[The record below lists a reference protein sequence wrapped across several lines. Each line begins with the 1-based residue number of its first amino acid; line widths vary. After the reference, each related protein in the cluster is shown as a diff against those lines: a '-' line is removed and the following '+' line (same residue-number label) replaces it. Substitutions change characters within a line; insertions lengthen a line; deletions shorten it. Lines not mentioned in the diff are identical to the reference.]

1 MRYRSILTAPLA
13 LGLVFILPLTATADE
28 GPVIDEKSEA
38 ALKAMSAH
46 LVGMEAFSTD
56 LKVNINNNIGGQQK
70 VLNMRA
76 EYAVERPSDYR
87 MALYQD
93 GSPRGEVVQVDGML
107 IQYVPQYEQYT
118 ETKTDAEGLDNP
130 MVFRMLLGGALVTDD
145 PYAELT
151 KRMKSATYVGE
162 ETLGDTTVDHITIV
176 KDNGKTDLWLT
187 TGENPLLIKTVV
199 DSSEA
204 LAASGRSDTMVT
216 TTEYTEWATNDEVAE
231 DAIAFNPPEGAVKVK
246 QIGAD
251 NLRDAMLGH
260 IAPTVELNDLTGA
273 TINTD
278 DLRGK
283 IIVLDFWA
291 TWCGPCVA
299 GLPKLSKVAH
309 DLADEGV
316 IFYAVNQGEDVDT
329 VSDFLAKEELQLEVL
344 LDQKRVAAKDYKVG
358 GIPQTVIIGRD
369 GSLQAVHVGYSPGK
383 ENTLKEELET
393 LVSGKNLVEPKASN

>member
-1 MRYRSILTAPLA
+1 MRYRSILTAPIA
-13 LGLVFILPLTATADE
+13 LGLVFILPLMATADE

-46 LVGMEAFSTD
+46 LASSEAFSTD
-56 LKVNINNNIGGQQK
+56 LKILLNNNIAGQEK
-70 VLNMRA
+70 VLNMSA
-76 EYAVERPSDYR
+76 EYAVQRPSNYR
-87 MALYQD
+87 VALYQD
-93 GSPRGEVVQVDGML
+93 GSPRGEVVQVDGKL
-107 IQYVPQYEQYT
+107 IQYAPQYEQYT
-118 ETKTDAEGLDNP
+118 ETKTDAEGIDNP
-130 MVFRMLLGGALVTDD
+130 IAFRLLLGGALVKDD

-176 KDNGKTDLWLT
+176 NSNDKTDLWLT

-204 LAASGRSDTMVT
+204 LAASGRSDTMVIT
-216 TTEYTEWATNDEVAE
+216 SEFSKWAINDDVAE
-231 DAIAFNPPEGAVKVK
+231 DAIAFNPPEGATKVK
-246 QIGAD
+246 QIGASD
-251 NLRDAMLGH
+251 QRQAMLGH
-260 IAPTVELNDLTGA
+260 IAPTVELKDLTGA

-291 TWCGPCVA
+291 TWCAPCVA
-299 GLPKLSKVAH
+299 GLPKLSEVAH

-329 VSDFLAKEELQLEVL
+329 INKFLAKKGLQLEVL
-344 LDQKRVAAKDYKVG
+344 LDKNRVVAKDYMVG

-393 LVSGKNLVEPKASN
+393 LVSGKNLVEPKTLN